1 MRTVRF
7 SAEEARRNARV
18 DRTRLGSTTEADI
31 SRHARQDDAGPLTE
45 EEVGAMLED
54 GRAMATAPVDVAAI
68 RAKSGLSQ
76 ERFAAVFGISLSTLR
91 NWEQGRRAPE
101 GPARVLLQVIDHE
114 PEAVRRALA
123 AG

>member
-1 MRTVRF
+1 MPTVRF

-31 SRHARQDDAGPLTE
+31 ARHAQQDDARPLTE
-45 EEVGAMLED
+45 DEVGAMLDD
-54 GRAMATAPVDVAAI
+54 GRAMAMAPVDVAAI

-76 ERFAAVFGISLSTLR
+76 ERFAEVFGISLSTLR

-101 GPARVLLQVIDHE
+101 GPARVLLRVIDHE